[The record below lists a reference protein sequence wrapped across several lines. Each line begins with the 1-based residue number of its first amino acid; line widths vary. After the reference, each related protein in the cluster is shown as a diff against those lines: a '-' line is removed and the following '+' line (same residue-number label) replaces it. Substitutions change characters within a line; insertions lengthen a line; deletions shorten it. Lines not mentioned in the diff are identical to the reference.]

1 MDKDLQSVQEV
12 RDLLRTAKEAQH
24 ILARMDQKGLDR
36 LTEAI
41 SRTGREHARRLGQM
55 AAEETGFGVARDKEV
70 KNLFAAQTV
79 YEAIR
84 FQKTVGFL
92 GEDPVHQTMDIGV
105 PVGIVAALVP
115 STNPTS
121 TVIYKAMIA
130 LKAGNPIVF
139 SPHPGALNCI
149 LETVRLLEQA
159 VERAGG
165 PSGAISA
172 ISTPTLEATNA
183 LMRHPDTRMILA
195 TGGMAMVKAA
205 YSSGTP
211 AIGVGAGNGPA
222 YIHHSAD
229 VKEAIRR
236 IFDSKTFDNGTICA
250 SEQSIVICRAME
262 DTVRRELAS
271 QGGWILNQEE
281 KKKLA
286 GLILRPNGTMNP
298 AIVGK
303 SAETLAELAGLG
315 TPPAGI
321 RVLLVPEDQVG
332 DKHPFSHEKL
342 APILAFYVEDDE
354 TMALAR
360 CVQILE
366 FEGAGHSFMI
376 HAKDRAAVER
386 FAAAVPA
393 SRIMVNTPG
402 ALGGIGATTNL
413 FPALTLGCGA
423 VGGSSSSNNIGPLD
437 LINIKRVAW
446 GVRERSDL
454 NGGYEPG
461 LAMVDEEKL
470 RAIVEQVLGRMV

>member
-1 MDKDLQSVQEV
+1 MDRDLQSIQEV
-12 RDLLRTAKEAQH
+12 RDLVRQAKEAQH
-24 ILARMDQKGLDR
+24 ILARMSQGELDR
-36 LTEAI
+36 LTQAI
-41 SRTGREHARRLGQM
+41 SQVGQEHARQLGRM
-55 AAEETGFGVARDKEV
+55 AAEETGFGVAGHKAL
-70 KNLFAAQTV
+70 KNEFAAKTV

-84 FQKTVGFL
+84 NQKTVGIL
-92 GEDPVHQTMDIGV
+92 AEDPAKQTIDIGV
-105 PVGIVAALVP
+105 PVGVVAALVP

-121 TVIYKAMIA
+121 TVIYKAMIS
-130 LKAGNPIVF
+130 LKAGNPVIF

-149 LETVRLLEQA
+149 LETVGLVARAVEQA
-159 VERAGG
+159 
-165 PSGAISA
+165 GAPRGAVSA
-172 ISTPTLEATNA
+172 ITTPTLEATNA

-229 VKEAIRR
+229 VKEAVRR

-250 SEQSIVICRAME
+250 SEQSIVLCRAME
-262 DTVRRELAS
+262 DTVRRELTA
-271 QGGWILNQEE
+271 QGGWILNPEE
-281 KKKLA
+281 KEKLA
-286 GLILRPNGTMNP
+286 SFILRPNGTMNP

-315 TPPAGI
+315 TPPAGT
-321 RVLLVPEDQVG
+321 RVLIVPEDQVG

-342 APILAFYVEDDE
+342 APILALYVEADE
-354 TMALAR
+354 EAALAR
-360 CVQILE
+360 CVQILD
-366 FEGAGHSFMI
+366 FEGAGHSFLI

-386 FAAAVPA
+386 FALAVPA
-393 SRIMVNTPG
+393 SRIVVNSPG

-413 FPALTLGCGA
+413 FPAMTLGCGA

-454 NGGYEPG
+454 GG
-461 LAMVDEEKL
+461 MDSSQFTVDEDKL
-470 RAIVEQVLGRMV
+470 RAVVEQVLRRMV